1 MLNFIQKM
9 HAREREIKRERQREY
24 WEREKEYWERE
35 KKNMER
41 DRIAVL

>member
-9 HAREREIKRERQREY
+9 HEREREREY

-35 KKNMER
+35 KKNMGR